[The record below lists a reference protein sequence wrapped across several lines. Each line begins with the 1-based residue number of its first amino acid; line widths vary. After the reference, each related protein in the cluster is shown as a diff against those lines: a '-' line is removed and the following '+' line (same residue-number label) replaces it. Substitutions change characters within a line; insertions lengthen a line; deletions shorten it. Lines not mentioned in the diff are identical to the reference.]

1 MLHSENFDNKRRLLR
16 YTPLYLAWTKWQ
28 LIFSFYLNPK
38 WEGGRIVFFRTP
50 ARAIIVEGMVY
61 GHASFSPLLLSYC
74 IKLENI
80 ETIHYRPSFNPK
92 GGNELTTSI
101 KYCSWTKKITFM
113 HRFFLL
119 PIYTSLSFF
128 FPCTRYNYLN

>member
-1 MLHSENFDNKRRLLR
+1 
-16 YTPLYLAWTKWQ
+16 
-28 LIFSFYLNPK
+28 LNPK

-61 GHASFSPLLLSYC
+61 GHASFSPLPLSYC

-101 KYCSWTKKITFM
+101 KYC
-113 HRFFLL
+113 
-119 PIYTSLSFF
+119 
-128 FPCTRYNYLN
+128 C